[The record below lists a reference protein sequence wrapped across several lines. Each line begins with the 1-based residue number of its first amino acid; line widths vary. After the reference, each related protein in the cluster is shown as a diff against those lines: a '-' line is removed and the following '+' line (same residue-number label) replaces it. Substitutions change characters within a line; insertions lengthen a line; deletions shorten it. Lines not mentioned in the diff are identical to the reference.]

1 MSIEITSVKDVF
13 DKMPQAFQAGAAS
26 GADVIFQFKISG
38 PGGGDW
44 NVAVK
49 NGACEVNTGVSP
61 KPTCTLTLADSD
73 FLSLMSGKL
82 SGMQAYMTGKLKVSG
97 DIMKSQLLSKL
108 FKF

>member
-1 MSIEITSVKDVF
+1 MSIAFASVKEVF
-13 DKMPQAFQAGAAS
+13 EKMPEAFQSSAAS
-26 GADVIFQFKISG
+26 GVDVVFQFKISG

-49 NGACEVNTGVSP
+49 GGACTVSSGTAASP
-61 KPTCTLTLADSD
+61 SCTLALADAD
-73 FLSLMSGKL
+73 FMGLMSGKL

-97 DIMKSQLLSKL
+97 DLMKSQLLSKL

>member
-13 DKMPQAFQAGAAS
+13 DKMPQVFQAGAAGS
-26 GADVIFQFKISG
+26 ADVIFQFKISG
-38 PGGGDW
+38 PGGVDW

-82 SGMQAYMTGKLKVSG
+82 SGMQAYMTGKLKVGG

>member
-1 MSIEITSVKDVF
+1 MSIAITSVKDVF
-13 DKMPQAFQAGAAS
+13 DKMPQAFQAGSAA
-26 GADVIFQFKISG
+26 GADVVFQFNISG

-49 NGACEVNTGVSP
+49 NGACAVNTGVSP
-61 KPTCTLTLADSD
+61 KPTCTLKLSDAD